1 MSKVSPGASLL
12 PRTEDR
18 GSPPPQ
24 IQPTIP
30 LFSHFVTD
38 DYAAF
43 VCWASFSP
51 SSAAET
57 SKLPAAYNL
66 SFPDDLE

>member
-1 MSKVSPGASLL
+1 MSMVSPGASLL

-43 VCWASFSP
+43 VC
-51 SSAAET
+51 
-57 SKLPAAYNL
+57 
-66 SFPDDLE
+66 